1 MFEPLIYILCFLTS
15 AICAGL
21 LLASYRRQREP
32 LLIWSALCF
41 CLLAFNSL
49 LVFIDIIM
57 LPETDLLPLRQ
68 ATELVAIGVLL
79 YGFVW
84 ESE

>member
-1 MFEPLIYILCFLTS
+1 MFEPLVYATCFLTS
-15 AICAGL
+15 AGCAWLLLSSYRRHRQGL
-21 LLASYRRQREP
+21 LL
-32 LLIWSALCF
+32 WSAFCF

-49 LVFIDIIM
+49 LVFIDII
-57 LPETDLLPLRQ
+57 LLPNVSLLSLRL
-68 ATELVAIGVLL
+68 ATNLLAVSVLL